1 MARPSEL
8 DTPYVGLITEL
19 AALRSERLESRPSNR
34 ALARSIGVSPTTVG
48 DWLSADRFPQ
58 RIDLLMALVH
68 AVQAEIDGSG
78 LLGDPTVV
86 RLLDPQRWRAAYQA
100 EAARRAD
107 RFRVTAVTAQGTAA
121 LERMR
126 PGRPLSEVTDPFH
139 LEVHRAIAS
148 SVAGLPPLP
157 PYVPREHDRQL
168 AQVVTRAAGGASQI
182 AVLVGGSSTGK
193 TRACWQA
200 LELLRA
206 RQEPWRLWHP
216 IDPTRPDAALAEL
229 ADISSYTVIWLNE
242 AQLYLAPDRLG
253 ERISAGLRNLLREP
267 ERGPVLVLATLWPK
281 HWKTLTTSENP
292 DTPTQ
297 ASELLDGHKIR
308 VPDSFTAADLAT
320 LNSGNDQDP
329 RLGEAAEYARDGQ
342 IAQYLAGVPALLDRY
357 QEAEPATKAVI
368 HAAMDARAL
377 GAGPRLPLALLA
389 DAAPGYLSDTEWDQ
403 ADDDWLERALRYI
416 TTPCKGIPGIF
427 TTAKPAAD
435 RNERVRRTSPHTGSG
450 PGTGD
455 GRLYRLADYL
465 DQHGWR
471 YRTDQVPPIA
481 FWTACAAHAHPA
493 DLTALGNSAW
503 DQGLYHDAVQ
513 LHKRATAHGSPHS
526 AAVLVRNLYKLHPSD
541 LRPAQWA
548 AAHAALDDPN
558 AVARLLSQ
566 LREAGGPSGVRVLLD
581 RNPAVHVGLDDLD
594 AVGALLQQLH
604 TTSAD
609 EQLVALADRVA
620 DHGRLHDPSAVVRLL
635 DRLQEVGCLSR
646 VSVLLCRNPAAYVA
660 LDNLA
665 AIDGLLHR
673 LHRAAT
679 IEEFAEQAA
688 VLGERVATNAALGDV
703 ASMTRLL
710 NRLRTAK
717 AFEQF
722 AVLANRAAAQADLDD
737 MAVVLETIHSLL
749 AAGAQ
754 VQAGALAHRAAL
766 HSPLHDPYAVARLL
780 SQLRQ
785 LEAHTDVSAVLDRNP
800 AACAVLDDLAAVA
813 WLLDGLRLAGA
824 AAQSVVLADRAAA
837 HGAVDDLGAVARTVQ
852 ALHQAGLREQ
862 ATTLVE
868 RACLHVR
875 LDDSYAV
882 AWLLGEL
889 RKAGALEQFTTLA
902 HRVAA
907 HIALDDCGLVIQAL
921 DGLSKTGAHES
932 AAALAQRAA
941 THLPLNDPYDVSVLL
956 DKLWSTGAYK
966 QAVALAER
974 SASHSA
980 SSGLHV
986 NPCGVPALLDKLR
999 EIGAHQQAVMLARRV
1014 AAHSDLDEPH
1024 VIAELLD
1031 KLQEMGAHEQAATLG
1046 QRAASRCPLEAP
1058 HAVAQLLGS
1067 LRRIDARVQID
1078 VLLNRRPADLV
1089 GLDDVYQIPGLLQEL
1104 NEVGA
1109 REQSAALAQRIADQA
1124 DFDIPADVVWLL
1136 DELPLAGA
1144 HEQAADLAKKVPD
1157 YVDFGDSVGIPEVLD
1172 RLRVLGADEQAI
1184 ALAEQLPSAGRFD
1197 DFLRIS
1203 DHSKRFRFG
1212 REPDGNA
1219 AAPWN
1224 WDDLD

>member
-1 MARPSEL
+1 M
-8 DTPYVGLITEL
+8 
-19 AALRSERLESRPSNR
+19 
-34 ALARSIGVSPTTVG
+34 G
-48 DWLSADRFPQ
+48 DWLCADRFPQ
-58 RIDLLMALVH
+58 RIDLLLALVR
-68 AVQAEIDGSG
+68 AVQAEIESSG
-78 LLGDPTVV
+78 LVGDPTVV

-107 RFRVTAVTAQGTAA
+107 SSRVTAVTAQGTAA

-157 PYVPREHDRQL
+157 RYVPREHDRQL

-206 RQEPWRLWHP
+206 RHEPWRLWHP

-242 AQLYLAPDRLG
+242 AQLYLAPDGLG

-281 HWKTLTTSENP
+281 HWKALTTSENP

-297 ASELLDGHKIR
+297 ASELLDGHKIK
-308 VPDSFTAADLAT
+308 VPDSFTASDLAT
-320 LNSGNDQDP
+320 LSSGDDQDP

-377 GAGPRLPLALLA
+377 GAGPRLPLALLT
-389 DAAPGYLSDTEWDQ
+389 DAAPGYLTDTEWDQ
-403 ADDDWLERALRYI
+403 ADDDWLERALRYV

-427 TTAKPAAD
+427 TTAKPPAH
-435 RNERVRRTSPHTGSG
+435 RNERIRPTSPLPGSG

-455 GRLYRLADYL
+455 GPLYRLADYL

-503 DQGLYHDAVQ
+503 AQGMYRDAVQ

-526 AAVLVRNLYKLHPSD
+526 AAVLVRNLHELHPAD

-548 AAHAALDDPN
+548 AAHAALDDPT

-566 LREAGGPSGVRVLLD
+566 LQKVGGPSSVRVLLN
-581 RNPAVHVGLDDLD
+581 RNPAAHVGLDDLD
-594 AVGALLQQLH
+594 AVGALLHQLH
-604 TTSAD
+604 NASAD

-620 DHGRLHDPSAVVRLL
+620 DHGPLNDPSAVVRLL
-635 DRLQEVGCLSR
+635 DRLQEVGTLSR
-646 VSVLLCRNPAAYVA
+646 VSVLLGRNLAAQVA

-673 LHRAAT
+673 LHRSAA

-688 VLGERVATNAALGDV
+688 VLGERVAADAALDDV
-703 ASMTRLL
+703 ASVTRLL
-710 NRLRTAK
+710 KRLRTAK
-717 AFEQF
+717 ALEQF
-722 AVLANRAAAQADLDD
+722 AALADRAAAQADLDD
-737 MAVVLETIHSLL
+737 LTVVLETIQSLL
-749 AAGAQ
+749 ELGAQ
-754 VQAGALAHRAAL
+754 MQAGALAHRGAL

-780 SQLRQ
+780 GRLRQ
-785 LEAHTDVSAVLDRNP
+785 LEAHADVFAVLDRNP
-800 AACAVLDDLAAVA
+800 AGCASLDDLAAVA
-813 WLLDGLRLAGA
+813 WLLDGLYGAGA
-824 AAQSVVLADRAAA
+824 VGQSVLLADRAAA

-862 ATTLVE
+862 ATALVE

-875 LDDSYAV
+875 VDDSYAV
-882 AWLLGEL
+882 IWLLGEL
-889 RKAGALEQFTTLA
+889 RKEEALEQFTALA

-907 HIALDDCGLVIQAL
+907 HIALDDCGVVVQTL
-921 DGLSKTGAHES
+921 DGLQKTGAHEQ

-941 THLPLNDPYDVSVLL
+941 NHLPLNDPYDVSVLL

-966 QAVALAER
+966 QAAALAER
-974 SASHSA
+974 SASHAA
-980 SSGLHV
+980 SNGLHL
-986 NPCGVPALLDKLR
+986 NPSGVPALLDKLR
-999 EIGAHQQAVMLARRV
+999 EIGAHKQAVMLARRV
-1014 AAHSDLDEPH
+1014 AAQTDLDEPH
-1024 VIAELLD
+1024 LIAELLD
-1031 KLQEMGAHEQAATLG
+1031 KLQEMGAHEQAATLS
-1046 QRAASRCPLEAP
+1046 QRAASCSPLTAP

-1067 LRRIDARVQID
+1067 LRKIDARDQID
-1078 VLLNRRPADLV
+1078 VLLKRNPAGLV
-1089 GLDDVYQIPGLLQEL
+1089 GLGDVYQLPGLLQEL

-1109 REQSAALAQRIADQA
+1109 CEQSAALAQRIAA
-1124 DFDIPADVVWLL
+1124 YAAFDIPGDVVWLL

-1144 HEQAADLAKKVPD
+1144 HEQATALAQKVPE
-1157 YVDFGDSVGIPEVLD
+1157 YVDFGDSTQIPEVLA
-1172 RLRVLGADEQAI
+1172 RLRGLGALEQAV
-1184 ALAEQLPSAGRFD
+1184 ALANQLPPAGRFD
-1197 DFLRIS
+1197 DFLQIS
-1203 DHSKRFRFG
+1203 DHRRRFRFG

-1219 AAPWN
+1219 TAPWT
-1224 WDDLD
+1224 WDDLA